1 MAAHNDIVEAGRKLD
16 SDTDL
21 QAMILYLYNKVQTL
35 EKKNTVLHG
44 LWMKT
49 REETEKQTELLRE
62 VCKGT
67 LKEFF
72 DNLNQ
77 YLDFT
82 EITERVT
89 ECIFKDQNN
98 SLLDQK
104 LLALMEKKSD
114 TLIRERIEAEVILE
128 QEESDLEDS
137 SCGESEAGSH
147 QSNLEEPQ
155 QQRHQDYQDSIR
167 TLKATQEK
175 IISQMQ
181 NFSDSLDSKT
191 LLINKIGLK
200 KTAGDLLNSKNP
212 NIWPV
217 IVHEFCIRGIAFL
230 LDGAMDVQ
238 LFKNGSVKIRYGA
251 KFRIRNAMYDLKWFL
266 NNLRKQAKNRFY
278 SAMYALVRRMTYSVL
293 TPSRYQV
300 QRCTLQKIAN
310 EHKSKG
316 DWKGF
321 DFFLQRDSSGDK
333 NLFLRGFLKHQ
344 PGYVDIH
351 L

>member
-1 MAAHNDIVEAGRKLD
+1 MAAHNDFVEAGRKLD

-128 QEESDLEDS
+128 QEESDSEDS

-147 QSNLEEPQ
+147 LYDTEESQ
-155 QQRHQDYQDSIR
+155 KQRYQDHQDSES
-167 TLKATQEK
+167 EK
-175 IISQMQ
+175 PC
-181 NFSDSLDSKT
+181 
-191 LLINKIGLK
+191 LI
-200 KTAGDLLNSKNP
+200 
-212 NIWPV
+212 
-217 IVHEFCIRGIAFL
+217 
-230 LDGAMDVQ
+230 
-238 LFKNGSVKIRYGA
+238 
-251 KFRIRNAMYDLKWFL
+251 
-266 NNLRKQAKNRFY
+266 
-278 SAMYALVRRMTYSVL
+278 
-293 TPSRYQV
+293 
-300 QRCTLQKIAN
+300 
-310 EHKSKG
+310 
-316 DWKGF
+316 
-321 DFFLQRDSSGDK
+321 
-333 NLFLRGFLKHQ
+333 
-344 PGYVDIH
+344 
-351 L
+351 